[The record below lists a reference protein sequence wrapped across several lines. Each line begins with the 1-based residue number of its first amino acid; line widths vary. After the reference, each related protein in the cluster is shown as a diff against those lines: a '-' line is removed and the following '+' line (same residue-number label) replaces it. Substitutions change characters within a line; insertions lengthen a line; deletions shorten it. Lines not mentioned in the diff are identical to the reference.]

1 LLAKDSIINSF
12 IFGFARPDAVVNMQ
26 ARLEYFGYP
35 EGYLEKYRDNI
46 ARVTSDDVLRVAK
59 KYLHPESLTL
69 VVVGDEK
76 RFDKPL
82 SSLGKVEEIK
92 LENGR

>member
-1 LLAKDSIINSF
+1 VS
-12 IFGFARPDAVVNMQ
+12 
-26 ARLEYFGYP
+26 
-35 EGYLEKYRDNI
+35 
-46 ARVTSDDVLRVAK
+46 T
-59 KYLHPESLTL
+59 ESLTL

-82 SSLGKVEEIK
+82 STFGKVEEIK